1 MTNRECVQAIL
12 HYQPCDRIPVVS
24 FGFWTE
30 TLRKWRDEGHI
41 PPHMVYERPMADVEY
56 DAVNAM
62 LGFDFN
68 WNSTAGVG
76 QYLLEPTFHEAVMEQ
91 FPDGKQKVLDKEGNY
106 VIVKPGIISIPSGAG
121 HTLMDRDSWV
131 THYLPRLS
139 YGKEVVDHA
148 YFDQL
153 KQENDTR
160 ENPLGLFCGSML
172 GRIRNWL
179 GLENLA
185 YLGIDDPELLEEMV
199 NAVGSMMYRQVAY
212 LLTLGVH
219 FDYGH
224 FWEDTCGNDGPLIMP
239 QQLRE
244 LAGPHY
250 QRITTL
256 LKQYGI
262 DIVTVDCDGRIDR
275 FVPIWLECGVN
286 TMFPIEVGYWNASIA
301 PWRAQYGRDLRGVGG
316 MNKKVFSMDYA
327 AVDCELERLKPL
339 VELGGYIPC
348 PDHRIPPDGKWEN
361 VQYYCQR
368 FREVFQT

>member
-41 PPHMVYERPMADVEY
+41 PPHMVYDRPMADVEY

-76 QYLLEPTFHEAVMEQ
+76 QYLLEPTFPEAVIEE

-153 KQENDTR
+153 KQENNTR

-185 YLGIDDPELLEEMV
+185 YLGIDDPELLEENGRRRGQPDV
-199 NAVGSMMYRQVAY
+199 PSGGLSAHPGRTLRLRPFLGGHLRQRWPSDHAPATARTGWP
-212 LLTLGVH
+212 TLSK
-219 FDYGH
+219 
-224 FWEDTCGNDGPLIMP
+224 ES
-239 QQLRE
+239 Q
-244 LAGPHY
+244 HY
-250 QRITTL
+250 SSNTTL
-256 LKQYGI
+256 
-262 DIVTVDCDGRIDR
+262 T
-275 FVPIWLECGVN
+275 
-286 TMFPIEVGYWNASIA
+286 S
-301 PWRAQYGRDLRGVGG
+301 
-316 MNKKVFSMDYA
+316 
-327 AVDCELERLKPL
+327 
-339 VELGGYIPC
+339 
-348 PDHRIPPDGKWEN
+348 
-361 VQYYCQR
+361 
-368 FREVFQT
+368 